1 MLALLVAN
9 LKMMV
14 RDRQTLFWALVFPLM
29 FVVVFSLFDV
39 GSTGSVDLAI
49 IDEAGSPLSQGIRE
63 ELAKIEYLDIDSGY
77 ATQTEAQQAVRDGD
91 LEYLLVIPG
100 ALAELRTG
108 DARTPLVPITLY
120 YDQANFLENQLVEG
134 VIRQYLNDVNLEL
147 AEAGRL
153 MDLAPEGVRA
163 REVEYF
169 DVLLIGLVGMGVMFN
184 SIIVIAV
191 TVSGYRERRILKR
204 ILATPLPVRYY
215 FASEVISRL
224 ILALV
229 QAGIIL
235 TVGVL
240 AFGANIHG
248 NIGWL
253 FLIVA
258 FANLTFLNIGFA
270 ISGVANSPAAASG
283 MGNVIA
289 LPMMF
294 FAGTFFSTSALPGF
308 LPDLVQVLPLTPTLD
323 AMRAVAL
330 DGQAIWDV
338 WKELAM
344 LAGWLVVSSF
354 LAIKLFRFG

>member
-9 LKMMV
+9 LKMTV
-14 RDRQTLFWALVFPLM
+14 RDRQTLFWALLFPLI
-29 FVVVFSLFDV
+29 FVVVFGLFDV

-49 IDEAGSPLSQGIRE
+49 IDEAGSPLSQNIRE
-63 ELAKIEYLDIDSGY
+63 ELAKIDFLDIKSGY
-77 ATQTEAQQAVRDGD
+77 STQSEAQQAVKDGD
-91 LEYLLVIPG
+91 IEYLLVVPG
-100 ALAELRTG
+100 ALNELKPGVGRE
-108 DARTPLVPITLY
+108 TPVPITLY
-120 YDQANFLENQLVEG
+120 YDQANILENQLVEG
-134 VIRQYLNDVNLEL
+134 VIRQFLNDVNLEL
-147 AEAGRL
+147 ADVGRL
-153 MDLAPEGVRA
+153 VDLVPEAVRA

-191 TVSGYRERRILKR
+191 AVSGYREQRILKR
-204 ILATPLPVRYY
+204 ILATPLPVRNY

-229 QAGIIL
+229 QAGVIL
-235 TVGVL
+235 IVGVL
-240 AFGANIHG
+240 IFGANIHG
-248 NIGWL
+248 NVGWL

-270 ISGVANSPAAASG
+270 ISGIASGPAAASG

-294 FAGTFFSTSALPGF
+294 FSGTFFPTSSLPGF

-330 DGQAIWDV
+330 DGRELWEV

-344 LAGWLVVSSF
+344 LAGWLVASS
-354 LAIKLFRFG
+354 LAAMKLFRFG